1 MLWSRLAPGSGS
13 VHAQLLPKPV
23 AAQLEPQLE
32 ASMQLVQRVVV
43 MGRALRERA
52 QLKVRQPLRAL
63 HVRASDPSRLELLR
77 SAFASEL
84 ILDELNIKGWG
95 SLAADDGQVAKLV
108 GKANFKT
115 LGKRLG
121 PRMKAAA
128 AQIERL
134 SSAELAR
141 LRAGESL
148 RIEVDGEWI
157 ELLPEDVLVQVQTTA
172 SFDVEADGQLIVWL
186 DTQLDDELIA
196 AVNRLNAQR
205 KALEFAVEQ
214 RIVLLLTS
222 DSALLRSA
230 LERHAKLIAAET
242 LATHLEVL
250 EPGAFAARAS
260 APVEFD
266 LGAGHVLRAVLQP
279 F

>member
-1 MLWSRLAPGSGS
+1 
-13 VHAQLLPKPV
+13 
-23 AAQLEPQLE
+23 
-32 ASMQLVQRVVV
+32 
-43 MGRALRERA
+43 
-52 QLKVRQPLRAL
+52 
-63 HVRASDPSRLELLR
+63 
-77 SAFASEL
+77 
-84 ILDELNIKGWG
+84 
-95 SLAADDGQVAKLV
+95 
-108 GKANFKT
+108 
-115 LGKRLG
+115 
-121 PRMKAAA
+121 MKAAS

-196 AVNRLNAQR
+196 EGFAREAVNRLNAQR